1 MSDFSDEVGATSQQ
15 MNMMRMMSAGAAS
28 PSSSTNN
35 PAASATST
43 PVIGAAAVQQP
54 AGTPKLVEQRLF
66 VGAVP
71 FKVSVSLPP
80 SYERAESKSER
91 YNTLYVL
98 DRDEKIFKGACA
110 AAVKLHNDVAHLD
123 GKNWYPELIVVNA
136 EVILS
141 AGQGAAHLP
150 TAEEVIGLVCSQLV
164 PWVEHHYRVE
174 PFAAGRGLLGLTG
187 VGRGA
192 ALATLVDAARLK
204 LFHNVLVGPPEAA
217 ADAKGLEGGPPLEAK
232 SAVCFCVGG
241 ADGDAKAA
249 AAKACR
255 AALDAREKS
264 DSSATVMTVDR
275 VGEQHYA
282 QETGLGVLVA
292 LLETKGAAGGGDMV
306 TGAVGWLGERL
317 EKRKLERLGSLMPW
331 HEFK

>member
-1 MSDFSDEVGATSQQ
+1 MRCPFPRRSPGCYRRPPCCGATT
-15 MNMMRMMSAGAAS
+15 RELGLFLLRGL
-28 PSSSTNN
+28 
-35 PAASATST
+35 
-43 PVIGAAAVQQP
+43 IE
-54 AGTPKLVEQRLF
+54 LVEQRLF

-164 PWVEHHYRVE
+164 PWVEHTFGC
-174 PFAAGRGLLGLTG
+174 PMDKLASSD
-187 VGRGA
+187 GA
-192 ALATLVDAARLK
+192 AR
-204 LFHNVLVGPPEAA
+204 
-217 ADAKGLEGGPPLEAK
+217 
-232 SAVCFCVGG
+232 
-241 ADGDAKAA
+241 
-249 AAKACR
+249 
-255 AALDAREKS
+255 
-264 DSSATVMTVDR
+264 
-275 VGEQHYA
+275 
-282 QETGLGVLVA
+282 
-292 LLETKGAAGGGDMV
+292 
-306 TGAVGWLGERL
+306 
-317 EKRKLERLGSLMPW
+317 GSV
-331 HEFK
+331 